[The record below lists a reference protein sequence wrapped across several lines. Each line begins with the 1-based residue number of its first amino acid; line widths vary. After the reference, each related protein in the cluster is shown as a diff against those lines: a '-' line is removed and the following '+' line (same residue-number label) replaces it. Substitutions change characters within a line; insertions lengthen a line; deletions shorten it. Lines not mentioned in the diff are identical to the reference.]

1 MEPAVLSAL
10 SAILGSAVGGSA
22 TIATAW
28 LTQRTQGQRE
38 RIHTEIRKREQL
50 YVEFIAEASKLI
62 IEALDHQLQS
72 PERLTALYSVV
83 NRIRLR
89 CSDDVLAAA
98 EGTVTRIVER
108 FFGPNLSPE
117 EMRQTVLART
127 DDPLKDFSRKD
138 FSKPAGT
145 NSGCSTAQPD
155 LLDRWSL
162 SGPCGA
168 SARRC
173 RGECSE
179 VQRCVAFTGQPPG
192 ASSWPARGCR
202 TWCHFVLEILLGVSC
217 SASART
223 TNERA
228 WAS

>member
-1 MEPAVLSAL
+1 MEPAVLTAL

-38 RIHTEIRKREQL
+38 RIHTEIQKREQL

-72 PERLTALYSVV
+72 PERLTALYSIV

-127 DDPLKDFSRKD
+127 DDPLKDFSE
-138 FSKPAGT
+138 A
-145 NSGCSTAQPD
+145 
-155 LLDRWSL
+155 
-162 SGPCGA
+162 
-168 SARRC
+168 C
-173 RGECSE
+173 RGEL
-179 VQRCVAFTGQPPG
+179 RMLDR
-192 ASSWPARGCR
+192 PA
-202 TWCHFVLEILLGVSC
+202 
-217 SASART
+217 
-223 TNERA
+223 
-228 WAS
+228 